1 MPGRPGDALA
11 ACPLSHH
18 TCIYIRRAYVAE
30 MRELIKLVSTAGT
43 GFTTTTTKNKR
54 TMTKKLEL
62 RKLDP
67 IARRHVLFV
76 EAKISRG

>member
-1 MPGRPGDALA
+1 
-11 ACPLSHH
+11 
-18 TCIYIRRAYVAE
+18 

-43 GFTTTTTKNKR
+43 GFTTTTTKNER

-67 IARRHVLFV
+67 IARRHVPFV

>member
-1 MPGRPGDALA
+1 
-11 ACPLSHH
+11 
-18 TCIYIRRAYVAE
+18 

-43 GFTTTTTKNKR
+43 SFTTTTTENER

-67 IARRHVLFV
+67 IARRHVPFV